1 MNESNNPTLDNPTLD
16 NKRYLFYIKPT
27 IRGSSVS
34 LVIIIIVFFI
44 WLMFKWSYTYMNW
57 DSEKCKNL
65 NFYFAPIY
73 GQDSTKTFNDCVSN
87 KVSDKV
93 KTAIDDVE
101 FSKEINKVDTGMK
114 KISQEYEIIKS
125 GGPEIVNKFKQSNT
139 DIVNNIKQNIIN
151 VKNTLSKVLGS
162 VIISSYLNNGVIQ
175 ATKSFNTSLSTGLAS
190 DTASTTN

>member
-1 MNESNNPTLDNPTLD
+1 MDESN
-16 NKRYLFYIKPT
+16 KKYYFYIKPT

-44 WLMFKWSYTYMNW
+44 WLMFKWSYIYMNW

-73 GQDSTKTFNDCVSN
+73 NQDSTKTFNDCISN
-87 KVSDKV
+87 KVSDQV
-93 KTAIDDVE
+93 KTTIDDLG
-101 FSKEINKVDTGMK
+101 FSKEIDDVKTDITK
-114 KISQEYEIIKS
+114 LSKEYEIIKS
-125 GGPEIVNKFKQSNT
+125 DGPGIVNNFKQANT

-175 ATKSFNTSLSTGLAS
+175 ASRSFNTSISSSLAT
-190 DTASTTN
+190 DKASTTN